1 MVKKIGIF
9 VGIVL
14 LLSIIVGLGWGVNYL
29 FDYAIVRGEKEF
41 LSASEASGSQ
51 GSDFSN
57 WSFVEEEPTTVTQ
70 TSFDKLKLVATH
82 FKQEQKGIPKL
93 AILSHGYG
101 SDAEHMQDFGEL
113 FYEMGYDLLVPDAR
127 AHGQSEGE
135 YIGFGWPDRL
145 DYVEWIKLM
154 VNRYP
159 EGVDIMLFGI
169 SMGGATVMMTSG
181 EDLPDNVKVIIEDC
195 GYDTVANELSYQLKD
210 MFNLPSFP
218 LIPLTSV
225 YSGIKAGYNF
235 NEASSVAQLNKNS
248 LPMLF
253 IHGDA
258 DKFVPFE
265 MLESNYNAT
274 QGPKEKYVGRGSKH
288 GTSFKDDREGYTKA
302 VKTFLDKYMN

>member
-1 MVKKIGIF
+1 MKKVGII

-29 FDYAIVRGEKEF
+29 FDYAVVRGEKDF

-51 GSDFSN
+51 GSDFSK
-57 WSFVEEEPTTVTQ
+57 WGFIKEEPTTLNQ
-70 TSFDKLKLVATH
+70 TSFDGLNLVATH
-82 FKQEQKGIPKL
+82 FKQTQEGTPKL

-113 FYEMGYDLLVPDAR
+113 FYGFGYDLLVPDAR
-127 AHGQSEGE
+127 AHGKSEGE

-145 DYVEWIKLM
+145 DYVEWIKMM
-154 VNRYP
+154 VASYP
-159 EGVDIMLFGI
+159 EGVDIMLYGI

-181 EDLPDNVKVIIEDC
+181 EELPDNVKLIIEDC

-218 LIPLTSV
+218 LVPLTSV
-225 YSGIKAGYNF
+225 YSGYKAGYNF
-235 NEASSVAQLNKNS
+235 TEASSIAQLQKNQ

-265 MLESNYNAT
+265 MLAKNYAAT
-274 QGPKEKYVGRGSKH
+274 QGPKEKYVVKGAKH
-288 GTSFKDDREGYTKA
+288 GTSFKDDREGYTK
-302 VKTFLDKYMN
+302 VISNFLDKYMK